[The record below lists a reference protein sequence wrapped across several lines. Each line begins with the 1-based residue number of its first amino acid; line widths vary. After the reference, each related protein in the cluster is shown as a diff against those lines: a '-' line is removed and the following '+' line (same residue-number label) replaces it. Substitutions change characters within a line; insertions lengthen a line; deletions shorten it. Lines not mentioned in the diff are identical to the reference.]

1 MELMEYE
8 KKHTEAVKGSLAECT
23 VLLKKDGKFP
33 LEAAGKIAAFGS
45 GVRLTVKGGTGSGEV
60 NSHYSVN
67 IEEGLEQAGFE
78 ITTKAWLDAY
88 DAKRAEAKTDFIKRM
103 KAEAKANHQN
113 VMVYAMGKS
122 MPEPNYQ
129 IPLEGQGDVAIY
141 VLSRISGEGN
151 DRPVEEGE
159 IKLSATEKR
168 DILALNEKYDK
179 FMLVLNVGGVVD
191 LSDVTEVKNILVLS
205 QLGVDTGTAL
215 VDILLGRQN
224 PSGKL
229 ATTWAAWD
237 QYAPMDDFEDINDT
251 RYQEGIYVGYRYFDS
266 FHKKALFPFGYGLSY
281 TEFAHKLS
289 GVSADGEKI
298 TVRAQVTNTGQ
309 RAGKQVVQVY
319 VSAPSV
325 KLDKAYQDLC
335 GFAKTKELA
344 SGESQEVAITFAL
357 SDFASYDEA
366 SASYIL
372 EAGNYIVRMGV
383 SSQDTAPVAL
393 LRLQEDV
400 TTLVAKNVLGDPGFT
415 DLRAEAGQ
423 TENIPADICVITL
436 SADDFTTE
444 QVDYQPKYEILP
456 EVEAL
461 SIDEVALMNIGGH
474 DPNKGGL
481 VSIIGSA
488 GSQVCGAAGE
498 TTTHV
503 KDFPSLV
510 MADGPAGLR
519 LAREYYR
526 DEKGLHAVGQAGIPE
541 SFMDYM
547 PKPIL
552 FFSKLIMGGNKGPKA
567 GTEVKTQYCTAIPI
581 GTAIAQSFNTDLAE
595 KYGDIVGY
603 EMEMFGVHLWL
614 APALNIHRSIRCGRN
629 FEYYSEDPLLSGMM
643 ASAMTLGV
651 QKVAGCGTTIKHFA
665 CNNQEDNR
673 MGSDSV
679 ISERTLRE
687 IYLKGFEIAV
697 KNSQPMSI
705 MTSYNLIN
713 GVHAANCYDICTK
726 AARDEW
732 GFAGAIMTDWTT
744 TTDSTAGICTASGC
758 MRAGNDMVMPGDP
771 ADHENIRKEL
781 DEGTLDIRELKR
793 CVCNTI
799 RVAFQSNQ
807 YEDAVSYL
815 DQFENLDTYM
825 TAK

>member
-461 SIDEVALMNIGGH
+461 SIDEAALMNIGGH

-799 RVAFQSNQ
+799 RVALQSNQ